1 MEFPAG
7 LTDTGQKPARRFSFM
22 TPPHRQPYT
31 HWPSLLGAEN
41 LVQSVSKK
49 LHKIFSKLD
58 ASQASVRLVAFE
70 TSFINL
76 QIQFQL

>member
-1 MEFPAG
+1 MEFPAEG

-58 ASQASVRLVAFE
+58 ASQASVRLAFE